1 MLLWRSIDT
10 LLGRG
15 CVPSLHEIRATE
27 FLRFFQPRSLV
38 CGLLPLTHHYHHSRL
53 LRLAASCMS
62 SDHSLSLMS
71 FVLFDRCLI
80 SNVPVIQFRR
90 TFWSQVL
97 TSWRHSLLNCSTDL
111 CPAAQFRLHLR
122 QPTSH
127 HGWRNRTSTHL
138 TYSHI
143 CRFPTIWFFQ
153 SCWETCRSAAPRLS
167 QRVEATSWL
176 PNHSTETTVVKVL
189 SDILKALDDDDKRCW
204 RCWTSR
210 LLLIRL
216 TMPSC
221 CVAWKR
227 RTVFA
232 AVSWRGSRRN
242 VDGRT
247 HFIRCGSSTSTP
259 TLVLCGV
266 PQGSV
271 LGPILFLLYTPDLD
285 CANGDLCIFHQSHEI
300 KFPSRR
306 NLARIVR

>member
-38 CGLLPLTHHYHHSRL
+38 CGFLPLTHHYHHSRL

-167 QRVEATSWL
+167 HLTKLL
-176 PNHSTETTVVKVL
+176 PDLQSAYRAHHFMETAVVKVL
-189 SDILKALDDDDKRCW
+189 SDIRLMMATWRCW
-204 RCWTSR
+204 RYWTSR
-210 LLLIRL
+210 LHLFILFIYLFDHGLSLLLHDELHWLDIPERVHYKL
-216 TMPSC
+216 RVTVHRCLHDKAPKYLVDCISLIFLKA
-221 CVAWKR
+221 VAWVCYCNK
-227 RTVFA
+227 VIW
-232 AVSWRGSRRN
+232 VWWDQSL
-242 VDGRT
+242 VD
-247 HFIRCGSSTSTP
+247 
-259 TLVLCGV
+259 
-266 PQGSV
+266 
-271 LGPILFLLYTPDLD
+271 
-285 CANGDLCIFHQSHEI
+285 
-300 KFPSRR
+300 
-306 NLARIVR
+306 